1 MERTTIAV
9 VLGGAMAAGLLA
21 VAGVQTVRSGGLHR
35 AAPVQAGVAHCQS
48 TIDGI
53 LKTRTIR
60 FQEAS
65 AALDP
70 ASEVLLDE
78 VAAALRPCA
87 GGRVAIT
94 GHTDARGDEA
104 ANIALSLDRA
114 RTVREALVQRG
125 IARTD
130 LRARG
135 KGSSQPVDGLDPTDP
150 ANRRIE
156 FAVLTPA
163 RIHPTLIDTPS
174 VP

>member
-1 MERTTIAV
+1 MERATIAV
-9 VLGGAMAAGLLA
+9 LLGGAMAAGLLA
-21 VAGVQTVRSGGLHR
+21 VAGVQTVRSGGLR
-35 AAPVQAGVAHCQS
+35 REVPAQSTAPQCQS

-60 FQEAS
+60 FEEAS

-70 ASEVLLDE
+70 VSETLLDE

-87 GGRVAIT
+87 GSRIAIT
-94 GHTDARGDEA
+94 GHTDAHGDEA
-104 ANIALSLDRA
+104 VNVALSLDRA
-114 RTVREALVQRG
+114 RTVREALVRRG
-125 IARTD
+125 IARAD

-135 KGSSQPVDGLDPTDP
+135 RGSAEPVPGLDPADP

-163 RIHPTLIDTPS
+163 RVKPTPID
-174 VP
+174 VQLAK